1 MPAITKMVETYL
13 PVLVTAGDYARRI
26 QPRIAG
32 PAQKAGQNP
41 WVQAITDA
49 DQSVQT
55 FLEITTLA
63 HFPDASFFGEE
74 QDTSRNTGYFPPA
87 AATKVWLDPIDGTYL
102 YQNQRSG
109 WQIILSIT
117 RDAQLMAVICYLPV
131 SGRFNLAVRGCG
143 AFTGGRDC
151 RTLNDMQPL
160 ATRSGSQVCVSYQAP
175 AELEKLRGSWNAFDI
190 VADDDPKRDF
200 ENLNDLFTG
209 RLDGF
214 ISQSCDLLDWGALG
228 YIVANAG
235 GVVSGPDGKPLD
247 IFENFSARS
256 SPILVSSSPSVHER
270 LLATLNEQ
278 QERL

>member
-1 MPAITKMVETYL
+1 MPAITTMVETYL

-32 PAQKAGQNP
+32 PARKAGQNP

-49 DQSVQT
+49 DHSVQT
-55 FLEITTLA
+55 YFEMTTLA
-63 HFPDASFFGEE
+63 CFPEAGFFGEE
-74 QDTSRNTGYFPPA
+74 HELSRNTAYFPPD
-87 AATKVWLDPIDGTYL
+87 AATMVWLDPIDGTYL
-102 YQNQRSG
+102 YQNQRAG

-117 RDAQLMAVICYLPV
+117 RDARLMAVICYMPL

-160 ATRSGSQVCVSYQAP
+160 ATRSGSGVCVTYQAP
-175 AELEKLRGSWNAFDI
+175 AELEKLRHAWKAFDI
-190 VADDDPKRDF
+190 VTDDDPQRDF

-214 ISQSCDLLDWGALG
+214 VSQSCDLLDWGALG

-235 GVVSGPDGKPLD
+235 GVVSGLDGSPLD

-256 SPILVSSSPSVHER
+256 SPILVSASPAVHER
-270 LLATLNEQ
+270 LLTTLN
-278 QERL
+278 RSAP

>member
-1 MPAITKMVETYL
+1 MPAITEMVETYL

-26 QPRIAG
+26 QPHIAG

-49 DQSVQT
+49 DQAVQT
-55 FLEITTLA
+55 FFEITTLA
-63 HFPDASFFGEE
+63 HFPDTGFFGEE
-74 QDTSRNTGYFPPA
+74 QEFSRNTGYFPSA
-87 AATKVWLDPIDGTYL
+87 AATMVWLDPIDGTYL

-117 RDAQLMAVICYLPV
+117 RDARLMAVICYLPV
-131 SGRFNLAVRGCG
+131 SGRFNLAIRGCG

-160 ATRSGSQVCVSYQAP
+160 ATRSGSGVCVSYQAP
-175 AELEKLRGSWNAFDI
+175 PELEKLRCDWNAFDI
-190 VADDDPKRDF
+190 VADDDPQRDF

-214 ISQSCDLLDWGALG
+214 VSQSCDLLDWGALG

-235 GVVSGPDGKPLD
+235 GVVSALDGKPLD

-256 SPILVSSSPSVHER
+256 SPILVSSSPAIHER
-270 LLATLNEQ
+270 LLAALR
-278 QERL
+278 ER

>member
-1 MPAITKMVETYL
+1 MPAITEMVETYL

-26 QPRIAG
+26 QPLIAG

-49 DQSVQT
+49 DQAVQT

-63 HFPDASFFGEE
+63 HFPEAGFFGEE
-74 QDTSRNTGYFPPA
+74 QELSRNAGYFPS
-87 AATKVWLDPIDGTYL
+87 AATTMVWVDPIDGTYL

-117 RDAQLMAVICYLPV
+117 REARLMAVICYLPV
-131 SGRFNLAVRGCG
+131 RGRFNLAIRGCG

-160 ATRSGSQVCVSYQAP
+160 ATRSGSAVCVGYQAP
-175 AELEKLRGSWNAFDI
+175 AELEKLRGKWKAFDI
-190 VADDDPKRDF
+190 VADDDPQRDF

-214 ISQSCDLLDWGALG
+214 VSQSCDLLDWGALG

-235 GVVSGPDGKPLD
+235 GVVSGLDGKPLD

-270 LLATLNEQ
+270 LLAALRKQ
-278 QERL
+278 